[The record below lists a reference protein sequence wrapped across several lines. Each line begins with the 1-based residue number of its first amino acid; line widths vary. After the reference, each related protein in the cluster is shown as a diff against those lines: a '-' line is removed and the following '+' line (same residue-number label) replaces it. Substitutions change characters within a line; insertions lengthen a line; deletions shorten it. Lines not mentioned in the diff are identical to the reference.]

1 MTALRRLI
9 REIMTPTDGSPYVW
23 AVIALGHVMLGAAL
37 QGALGWTAAGARL
50 AVAVAYWWAKERGDL
65 RRGGSL
71 RDGLIDAAFVGV
83 GAFYE
88 GPRWW
93 PIAVL
98 TTVALGALIRES
110 KRER

>member
-9 REIMTPTDGSPYVW
+9 HEITSPTEGSPYVW

-37 QGALGWTAAGARL
+37 QGALGWTAAVARTAL
-50 AVAVAYWWAKERGDL
+50 AVTYWWAKERGDL

-83 GAFYE
+83 GAFYD
-88 GPRWW
+88 GSRAW
-93 PIAVL
+93 PVAVIC
-98 TTVALGALIRES
+98 TVAFGAWL
-110 KRER
+110 KERRR

>member
-23 AVIALGHVMLGAAL
+23 AVIALGHVMLGAAM

-50 AVAVAYWWAKERGDL
+50 ALALAYWWAKERGDL

-83 GAFYE
+83 GAFYD
-88 GPRWW
+88 GSRAW
-93 PIAVL
+93 PVAVVL
-98 TTVALGALIRES
+98 TVSLGAWIKE
-110 KRER
+110 KRRA

>member
-9 REIMTPTDGSPYVW
+9 REIMTPTDGSPYFW

-50 AVAVAYWWAKERGDL
+50 ALALAYWWAKERGDL

-83 GAFYE
+83 GAFYD
-88 GPRWW
+88 GSRAW
-93 PIAVL
+93 PVAVIC
-98 TTVALGALIRES
+98 TVAFGAWL
-110 KRER
+110 KERRR